1 MQSVICVG
9 SESNEPREGQAQPQV
24 FVSGA
29 GSTVTKI
36 GRLSRACSAGGSRM
50 GRAPG
55 AGRGEGER
63 QTRQEASEG

>member
-36 GRLSRACSAGGSRM
+36 GRLAGLFGWREQDGESPRGGEGRGRKANKAGGI
-50 GRAPG
+50 
-55 AGRGEGER
+55 
-63 QTRQEASEG
+63 